1 VGTVAAVDTSG
12 ILYPVIVRFDK
23 TEVERVESEVNLPYL
38 TRWKERLRERGETK
52 ESLFKRNS
60 GK

>member
-1 VGTVAAVDTSG
+1 MTG
-12 ILYPVIVRFDK
+12 LEFHNP
-23 TEVERVESEVNLPYL
+23 EVERVESEVNLPYL